1 MPRRRAP
8 RQPADRPGA
17 RAARPRAPSSPSIAV
32 GQRACGRP
40 RRSSVAAVLQ
50 HWSHDDGRL
59 PEGRL
64 LAHKLHLPSRGMHW
78 LLNSILGH
86 TGGVPFNVA
95 FATQRNAL
103 AIANAPRRPRCQK
116 FRRSQGEKNPGD
128 AGQGR
133 CVFLCLNQKG
143 RIVLSWALL
152 SPSHSGVFTI
162 F

>member
-1 MPRRRAP
+1 MAP
-8 RQPADRPGA
+8 PPGGKE
-17 RAARPRAPSSPSIAV
+17 PKTLDF
-32 GQRACGRP
+32 QRACGRP
-40 RRSSVAAVLQ
+40 RRGSVAAVLP

-103 AIANAPRRPRCQK
+103 AIANAPDDPEV
-116 FRRSQGEKNPGD
+116 RRSQGGKKS
-128 AGQGR
+128 A
-133 CVFLCLNQKG
+133 
-143 RIVLSWALL
+143 
-152 SPSHSGVFTI
+152 
-162 F
+162 